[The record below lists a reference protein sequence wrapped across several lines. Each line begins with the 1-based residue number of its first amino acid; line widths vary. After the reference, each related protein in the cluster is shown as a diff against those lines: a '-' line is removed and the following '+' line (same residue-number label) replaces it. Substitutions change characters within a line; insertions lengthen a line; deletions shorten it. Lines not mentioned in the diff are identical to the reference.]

1 MGNETAEAAPV
12 EAQDIRS
19 KLGRLK
25 MIRYETESADLTD
38 ISDELASSGEFK
50 ELCLALAEEA
60 VERELQAEVIE
71 RRMKELAERK
81 ARILRSAETL
91 RDIVLQCMEIRG
103 EKTISSPALTLSA
116 SQVKPGIV
124 VTDESAIPSRFF
136 TPQPPKLDKAA
147 LKEAV
152 LTDGEVI
159 DGVTIG
165 NGKSSLTIRRK

>member
-1 MGNETAEAAPV
+1 MENETTEMVPA

-25 MIRYETESADLTD
+25 KIRYETDSADLAD
-38 ISDELASSGEFK
+38 ISDELASSNEFK

-60 VERELQAEVIE
+60 VERELQAEAIDQRV
-71 RRMKELAERK
+71 KELAERK

-103 EKTISSPALTLSA
+103 EKTIPSPTLTLSA
-116 SQVKPGIV
+116 SQIKPGIV
-124 VTDESAIPSRFF
+124 VIDESAIPSRFF

-152 LTDGEVI
+152 LMDGEVF

-165 NGKSSLTIRRK
+165 NGKSALTIRRK